1 MPSTVIAPG
10 VDVEDATKDVVVLD
24 EDASL
29 LLNEVLSITFQLLA
43 VKLILD
49 SQSKLAI
56 IFCFYFI

>member
-29 LLNEVLSITFQLLA
+29 LLNEVLSITFQLLE

-49 SQSKLAI
+49 
-56 IFCFYFI
+56 